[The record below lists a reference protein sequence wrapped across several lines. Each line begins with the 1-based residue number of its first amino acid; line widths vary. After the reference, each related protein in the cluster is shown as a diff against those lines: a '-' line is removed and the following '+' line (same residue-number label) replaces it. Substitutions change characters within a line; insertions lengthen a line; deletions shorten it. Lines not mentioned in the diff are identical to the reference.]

1 MQLFDANVQVGRFR
15 QMTAGYPFRKQDLLA
30 DMDRF
35 GIAEALVLDSLCREV
50 HPSPG
55 NARVLKLTVG
65 EPRLHPCWALL
76 PPRAGE
82 IGPLDTLLDR
92 MAAAGVRAVKLF
104 PGHYTFSLQEWCVG
118 ELLGVLEEGRV
129 PTFIDCNKTFVS
141 GWPPDDTDWEAV
153 VQLCAAHPDLPVII
167 SESRFRAANR
177 MIYEVL
183 ETCPNLRLEL
193 SGFWV
198 HRGIEFVCREFG
210 AERLMFGTKWPL
222 RELGCTVA
230 MVQFSEVSEEERAR
244 IAGDNLRALL
254 AAAHPQAA
262 PPEPQYRVTVRP
274 PRGPSLRARALRGEP
289 PCGEVIID
297 SHAHLGKAPIYHI
310 ADGSPARV
318 EHEMERL
325 GVLCSVVFGFSGA
338 VGDWTQDNNVVARAM
353 RDHPGR
359 YFGLI
364 MVNPLHPEEMRREL
378 DRCEDKGFI
387 GVKLIPQ
394 YQGYPEEG
402 PNIEIPVAWANERK
416 LMVLNHGWGPV
427 QHLRRLADTYPDVTF
442 IVGHYSTAYASLVN
456 TYPNIY
462 QCTCEPLGY
471 RSMETLVEAVDV
483 SKVLFGSDV
492 TDLPLAMGMGPILH
506 ARIPE
511 ADKKKILG
519 LNALEMLRRMG
530 VNPLAR
536 GK

>member
-35 GIAEALVLDSLCREV
+35 GIAEALVLDSLSRES

-55 NARVLKLTVG
+55 NARVLRLTTV

-76 PPRAGE
+76 PPRGGE
-82 IGPLDTLLDR
+82 IGPLETLLER

-104 PGHYTFSLQEWCVG
+104 PGHHTFSLREWC
-118 ELLGVLEEGRV
+118 LGQILDVLEEGRI
-129 PTFIDCNKTFVS
+129 PTFVDFNKAFVS

-153 VQLCAAHPDLPVII
+153 VQACAAHPDLPIII

-177 MIYEVL
+177 MIYEAL
-183 ETCPNLRLEL
+183 EECPNLRLEL

-222 RELGCTVA
+222 RELGCTTA
-230 MVQFSEVSEEERAR
+230 MLRFAEITDDDRAK
-244 IAGDNLRALL
+244 IAGDNLRGLL
-254 AAAHPQAA
+254 AAAHPQA
-262 PPEPQYRVTVRP
+262 PPPAPQYRVTVRP
-274 PRGPSLRARALRGEP
+274 PPGRSLRARALRGEP
-289 PCGEVIID
+289 PRGETIID
-297 SHAHLGKAPIYHI
+297 IHAHLGKSATYHI
-310 ADGSPARV
+310 ADAGPARV
-318 EHEMERL
+318 EREMTRL
-325 GVLCSVVFGFSGA
+325 GVLCSVVFGFSG
-338 VGDWTQDNNVVARAM
+338 VTGDWTQDNNVVARAM

-364 MVNPLHPEEMRREL
+364 VVNPLHPDEMRREL
-378 DRCEDKGFI
+378 DRCEGKGFI
-387 GVKLIPQ
+387 GVKLIPH
-394 YQGYPEEG
+394 YQGYPEDG

-416 LMVLNHGWGPV
+416 MMVLNHGWGPV
-427 QHLRRLADTYPDVTF
+427 EHLRRLADAYPEVTF
-442 IVGHYSTAYASLVN
+442 IVGHYTTAYALLVN
-456 TYPNIY
+456 TYPHVY
-462 QCTCEPLGY
+462 QCTCEPLNH
-471 RSMETLVEAVDV
+471 RSIETLVEAVDV

-511 ADKKKILG
+511 ADKRKILG

-530 VNPLAR
+530 VDPLAC